1 MSDFSHPMD
10 CSMPGSSV
18 LGISQAGILELP
30 FPSPGDLPDP
40 GMEPTSLMFPAL
52 AGRFFT
58 SEPPKKPGLL

>member
-1 MSDFSHPMD
+1 
-10 CSMPGSSV
+10 MPGSSV

-52 AGRFFT
+52 AGGFFT
-58 SEPPKKPGLL
+58 GEPPEKPGLL